1 MAAAGDPRDYYR
13 VLGVERTASAEDIKS
28 AFRQRAKQ
36 LHPDRGGVT
45 GDRERFRRLLEAYET
60 LRDPQR
66 RLSYDAE
73 GLATARCGDGSGPGS
88 DLDQLADGPGPG
100 GPRGVGMASVLRSGA
115 REFAAKLAPRGPA
128 LLAVALVLTLGTAI
142 VGWHRASERA
152 RAVADLTRQ
161 VDDLRNQPPPA
172 AGAGEMPIVY
182 ASEFQFADDSGDLD
196 AAARARLVA
205 LTDDLRRVIA
215 GLPADNE
222 WVVEVKGVIERA
234 ADGHGLLID
243 AWEVALLRVGV
254 TTQYL
259 VSHGIPAERVAVR
272 FHAGARAA
280 APSRA
285 HADAVVLSL
294 LCCLAAADH

>member
-1 MAAAGDPRDYYR
+1 MP
-13 VLGVERTASAEDIKS
+13 
-28 AFRQRAKQ
+28 
-36 LHPDRGGVT
+36 
-45 GDRERFRRLLEAYET
+45 
-60 LRDPQR
+60 
-66 RLSYDAE
+66 
-73 GLATARCGDGSGPGS
+73 
-88 DLDQLADGPGPG
+88 
-100 GPRGVGMASVLRSGA
+100 SVLWSGA
-115 REFAAKLAPRGPA
+115 REFAAKFAPHGPA
-128 LLAVALVLTLGTAI
+128 LLALALALTLGTAI
-142 VGWHRASERA
+142 VGWHRAGERA
-152 RAVADLTRQ
+152 RVVAELTRQ
-161 VDDLRNQPPPA
+161 VDDLRNQPSPAAATPA

-182 ASEFQFADDSGDLD
+182 ASEFRFADGTGDLD

-294 LCCLAAADH
+294 LCCVAAADR